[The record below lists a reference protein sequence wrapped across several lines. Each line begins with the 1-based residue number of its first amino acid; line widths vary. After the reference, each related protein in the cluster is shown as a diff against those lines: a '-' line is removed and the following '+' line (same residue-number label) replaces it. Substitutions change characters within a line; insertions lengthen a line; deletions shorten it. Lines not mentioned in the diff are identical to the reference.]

1 MPSSVYS
8 YYCSYLLNKSNK
20 IKNPLD
26 PLHVNWPV
34 YLYFKIKFIQNIERW
49 FILKNV
55 HWRYQSTLKKCPLTV
70 SIHTEWT
77 NYINNK
83 STSTYF
89 IKNVVGWETN
99 WRNKLLVYIPN
110 FYFFHLL
117 RMVCIFLIWFMR
129 YWCKTLQEGLY
140 DRVAFFVVITRI
152 NFWQVFQ
159 SITRKLFWIFDFWN
173 TTNAQSFSNSFFELL
188 RNFFQLWDNI
198 FYLLKITASSHL
210 SSLILSTGILIL
222 LMTSIIFI
230 AFSSI
235 LSPVKCQWLPEF
247 LLTSPLLLIC
257 PSLVLF
263 SCHVSLSS
271 LLYN

>member
-1 MPSSVYS
+1 MIY
-8 YYCSYLLNKSNK
+8 
-20 IKNPLD
+20 
-26 PLHVNWPV
+26 
-34 YLYFKIKFIQNIERW
+34 IE
-49 FILKNV
+49 
-55 HWRYQSTLKKCPLTV
+55 KCPLTV

-198 FYLLKITASSHL
+198 FLFVKNNCIITFELFDFVNRNIDPINDINNFYCIFFHFVSCKMSMAPWIFVNISP
-210 SSLILSTGILIL
+210 STDL
-222 LMTSIIFI
+222 
-230 AFSSI
+230 
-235 LSPVKCQWLPEF
+235 
-247 LLTSPLLLIC
+247 PLLGPVFLPRFPVIF
-257 PSLVLF
+257 VI
-263 SCHVSLSS
+263 
-271 LLYN
+271 